1 MSVYTR
7 DVAKFTALLAT
18 ARQIGGPPRTA
29 HTARGGVAGQSRGGK
44 LAVSY
49 RNNVYLNVVQ
59 EKESCLINSFFFWE
73 NRKLERLLKNVL

>member
-49 RNNVYLNVVQ
+49 RNTVCVSVVR
-59 EKESCLINSFFFWE
+59 KKKVVWKMRFFWE
-73 NRKLERLLKNVL
+73 NMKLERWLKKYIL